1 MKPSLHFD
9 VVVIGAGVAGLTAA
23 TRLAQSGAS
32 VCVMAKGMGST
43 HLAPGLVDV
52 LGYDPERVSS
62 PAESL
67 PSFVEARPD
76 HPYATIGLD
85 GIGAALEWFGGIVD
99 AGPHPSYRYVGEL
112 GRNHILPTALGAK
125 RPSALV
131 PETFAQGELVARRG
145 SSSGPICVVGIRV
158 LRDFHASLCAANLE
172 RDGVAARGVQL
183 EVDVGRAEAN
193 SLGLARRMDD
203 HKFRAAFAAQL
214 LPLLRA
220 DERVGLPAI
229 IGLRDPHGAWS
240 ELESRL
246 GRAVFEIPTL
256 PPSAS
261 GIRVYDA
268 LRSALRAAGG
278 RLVMGARVVE
288 AERDGD
294 RVTAVRAHTS
304 GHDHVYGARW
314 VVVAT
319 GGFTSGA
326 IELGSD
332 WQARET
338 ALGLQLRGLPGDGEP
353 RYSGDYFA
361 DQPMS
366 RVGIAVDSSLLA
378 DGTSNVMV
386 AGAALPGAE
395 PWREGSGDGIALS
408 SGLFAARTVLE
419 CEGAAAAA

>member
-32 VCVMAKGMGST
+32 VCVVAKGMGST

-67 PSFVEARPD
+67 PSFVEAHPD
-76 HPYATIGLD
+76 HPYAVVGVE
-85 GIGAALEWFGGIVD
+85 GIGAALEWFGGLVD
-99 AGPHPSYRYVGEL
+99 AGPQPSYRYVGEL
-112 GRNHILPTALGAK
+112 ARNHVLPTALGAK

-131 PETFAQGELVARRG
+131 PESFAGGELVARRG
-145 SSSGPICVVGIRV
+145 SSSGPICVVGMRV

-229 IGLRDPHGAWS
+229 LGLRDPHRAWS

-246 GRAVFEIPTL
+246 GHAVFEIPTL

-278 RLVMGARVVE
+278 RLVIGARVVE
-288 AERDGD
+288 VERDGD

-338 ALGLQLRGLPGDGEP
+338 ALGLQLRGMPGDGEP
-353 RYSGDYFA
+353 RYKGDYFA
-361 DQPMS
+361 DQPMA

-378 DGTSNVMV
+378 DGTSNVLV

-395 PWREGSGDGIALS
+395 PWREGSGEGIALS

-419 CEGAAAAA
+419 REGAAAAA